1 MIATSG
7 LRWDLDAIAATVGG
21 SAVAEAPIPITS
33 VEIDSRRVTPGSLF
47 VALPGARVDGHDF
60 VEEALAAGA
69 AAVVVRRDAGTTAT
83 PRIEVDDTIV
93 ALRDLAALRRRE
105 LRVRTIAITGST
117 GKTSTKELVA
127 AIVPGSWA
135 SPRSFNNEIGLPL
148 TVLATPDDATA
159 LVLEVGSRGVGH
171 IRWLLPAASPDV
183 AVITNIGLVHLET
196 FGTQEDLV
204 AAKWELVEG
213 LADDGVAVLPADE
226 RRLLGRYRGHTVT
239 FGAEAGADVR
249 IGDVTLD
256 DAARPRFTLDV
267 GGRRRSVRLRVA
279 GAHQAVNAAAATAA
293 VIASGLAVDLDAIV
307 AGLESAVGERW
318 RMQVHQ
324 GRFVVVNDAYN
335 ANPTSTESALR
346 SVATMGSGRVAVLGE
361 MAELG
366 PVAEQEHRRIGRLAA
381 ELGYRCL
388 VTVGDV
394 HGMDEAAGS
403 IAIPVPD
410 ADAAFAVV
418 VDVLAPGD
426 VVLVKASR
434 SVGLER
440 LADRL
445 VEVATT

>member
-7 LRWDLDAIAATVGG
+7 LRWDLEAIAATVGG
-21 SAVAEAPIPITS
+21 SVFGTTPIPITA
-33 VEIDSRRVTPGSLF
+33 VEIDSRRVAPGSLF

-60 VEEALAAGA
+60 VDDALAAGA
-69 AAVVVRRDAGTTAT
+69 AAAIVRKGAGTTAV
-83 PRIEVDDTIV
+83 PRIEVGDTIV

-105 LRVRTIAITGST
+105 LPVPTIAVTGST
-117 GKTSTKELVA
+117 GKTSTKELIA
-127 AIVPGSWA
+127 AIVAGSWA

-148 TVLATPDDATA
+148 TVLAAPDDATA
-159 LVLEVGSRGVGH
+159 LVLEVGSRGAGH
-171 IRWLLPAASPDV
+171 IRWLLPAAVPDV

-196 FGTQEDLV
+196 FGTQADLV

-213 LADDGVAVLPADE
+213 LGDGGVAVLPAGDP
-226 RRLLGRYRGHTVT
+226 RLAGRYAGRTVT
-239 FGAEAGADVR
+239 FGSEAGADVR
-249 IGDVTLD
+249 VGDLSLD
-256 DAARPRFTLDV
+256 DVARPRFTLDV
-267 GGRRRSVRLRVA
+267 GGRRRSVRLRLA
-279 GAHQAVNAAAATAA
+279 GAHHAINAAAAAAA
-293 VIASGLAVDLDAIV
+293 VVASGLPIDLDAIV
-307 AGLESAVGERW
+307 AGLESAVGQQW

-346 SVATMGSGRVAVLGE
+346 SVAAMGTGRVAVLGE

-366 PVAEQEHRRIGRLAA
+366 PVAEREHRRIGRLVA
-381 ELGYRCL
+381 ELGYRTL
-388 VTVGDV
+388 IAVGDV
-394 HGMDEAAGS
+394 HGMDRAAGG

-410 ADAAFAVV
+410 ADAAFAAA

-445 VEVATT
+445 VEEATA